1 LGLQELDMTKK
12 FSLRNM
18 IAMEQSPLTGVI
30 RTTIV
35 KGTGIDTDALAHKP
49 LIAIANSHTENT
61 TGHSHLGQLAQRVK
75 DGVHAAGGL
84 AVEFNVPAP
93 CDGVA
98 MGHDGMHYVLAQ
110 RDLIADMVETHVRS
124 QLFDGLVLIASCDK
138 INPGMMMAAA
148 RLDMPTIYLS
158 GGPGMWDIRNRRD
171 RGASVDHKDYP
182 DVERKLSTS
191 TCASCGS
198 CELMGTANTFQCLA
212 EAMGL
217 CIPGSANTPAF
228 HPDKQRYARS
238 TGERIVEMVREGLN
252 VRQILNQKSIDN
264 ALVMDLAIG
273 GSTNTALHLPAIA
286 HELGLSLPLSR
297 FNELAAKIPTLLA
310 ISPNGPY
317 GVLDLWAAG
326 GMPGALAR
334 MKDDLHLDAMTV
346 MGKPLSH
353 VVENAWITDERVIPP
368 RDKPHRE
375 QGGTVALFGNLAP
388 DGAVVKQSAVAKHML
403 SFTGTAL
410 CVSSEADARK
420 ALAEGRVVDGTVLV
434 IRYVG
439 PKGGPGMPEMLGI
452 TMALELQGLH
462 KTALITDGR
471 FSGATAGPCI
481 GHVSPEAA
489 DRGPIAAVRDG
500 DEITI
505 DIGARKLEV
514 KLTAAELEA
523 RLAETE
529 AVLKPIPNGFM
540 RRYRK
545 LVSSAARGAVLDA

>member
-1 LGLQELDMTKK
+1 MTKK

-18 IAMEQSPLTGVI
+18 IAMEESPLTGVI
-30 RTTIV
+30 RTTIQ
-35 KGTGIDTDALAHKP
+35 KGTGIDSDALAHKP
-49 LIAIANSHTENT
+49 LIAIANSHTEGT
-61 TGHSHLGQLAQRVK
+61 TGHSHLNQLGQKVK
-75 DGVHAAGGL
+75 DGIHAAGGL
-84 AVEFNVPAP
+84 CVEFNVPAP

-171 RGASVDHKDYP
+171 KGHSVDHKDYP

-198 CELMGTANTFQCLA
+198 CEILGTANTFQCLA

-217 CIPGSANTPAF
+217 CIPGSSNTPAF
-228 HPDKQRYARS
+228 HPDKQRYARK

-252 VRQILNQKSIDN
+252 MRQVLTQKAIDN

-297 FNELAAKIPTLLA
+297 FNEVAEKIPTLLA

-317 GVLDLWAAG
+317 GVVDLWAAG
-326 GMPGALAR
+326 GMPAVMAR

-346 MGKPLSH
+346 MGKPLSS
-353 VVENAWITDERVIPP
+353 VIEAAWIFDEKVIPP
-368 RDKPHRE
+368 RDKPHRA

-388 DGAVVKQSAVAKHML
+388 DGSVVKQSACATNML
-403 SFTGTAL
+403 NFTGTAV
-410 CVSSEADARK
+410 CVNNEAEARK
-420 ALAEGRVVDGTVLV
+420 ALADGRIKDGTVLV

-452 TMALELQGLH
+452 TMALELHGYH

-481 GHVSPEAA
+481 GHVSPEAY
-489 DRGPIAAVRDG
+489 DGGPIAALQDG

-505 DIGARKLEV
+505 DVNARKLEV
-514 KLTAAELEA
+514 KLSEGEIKA
-523 RLAETE
+523 RLAKLER
-529 AVLKPIPNGFM
+529 VVKPIPSGFM
-540 RRYRK
+540 RRYRA
-545 LVSSAARGAVLDA
+545 LVSSAATGAVLQVP